1 MNIEPAVGD
10 SRARRMASLLESM
23 APREGYNLTALPD
36 VRFLRSNR
44 PLNRTPVLYDPG
56 IVIVCQGRKRGYWG
70 DKTYVYD
77 AQHYLAVSI
86 PVPFTMETDASAEKP
101 LLAIYL
107 HLNIPLAA
115 ELLLELEEAGI
126 PASTAPCGIVSSE
139 MEPALE
145 ATVERFLE
153 IMTTPDDGR
162 ILGPAMVREIYFR
175 VLTGAQG
182 GAMRAAL
189 DMDGNFGRISRAI
202 RRIHA
207 GYATTLDVHQ
217 LAQEARMSVP
227 SFHAHFRQVT
237 QTSPMQYVKSVRLHQ
252 ARLLMFRNGM
262 TAAAASVSVGYESSS
277 QFSREFRRLFGRS
290 PREEVSWM
298 RSSFELPPPESPS
311 IYVSSH

>member
-1 MNIEPAVGD
+1 MSVESID
-10 SRARRMASLLESM
+10 SSQRERRMVTLLEQM

-44 PLNRTPVLYDPG
+44 PLDRTPVLYDPG

-70 DKTYVYD
+70 NRTYVYD

-86 PVPFTMETDASAEKP
+86 PVPFTMETDASAESP

-107 HLNIPLAA
+107 HLDIPLAA
-115 ELLLELEEAGI
+115 DLLLELEEVGI
-126 PASTAPCGIVSSE
+126 PASTTPCGMLSSA
-139 MEPALE
+139 MEPALSD
-145 ATVERFLE
+145 TVARFLE
-153 IMTTPDDGR
+153 IMASPDDGR
-162 ILGPAMVREIYFR
+162 VLGPAMVREIYFR

-189 DMDGNFGRISRAI
+189 DMEGNFGLISRAI
-202 RRIHA
+202 RRIHTD
-207 GYATTLDVHQ
+207 YATALDVNQ
-217 LAQEARMSVP
+217 LAQEASMSVP

-237 QTSPMQYVKSVRLHQ
+237 QTSPMQYVKAVRLHQ

-262 TAAAASVSVGYESSS
+262 TAAAASTNVGYESSS
-277 QFSREFRRLFGRS
+277 QFSREFKRLFERS
-290 PREEVSWM
+290 PRAEVAWM
-298 RSSFELPPPESPS
+298 RSSFELPPPESHS

>member
-1 MNIEPAVGD
+1 MSVESID
-10 SRARRMASLLESM
+10 SSQRERRMVTLLEQM

-44 PLNRTPVLYDPG
+44 PLDRTPVLYDPG

-70 DKTYVYD
+70 NRTYVYD

-86 PVPFTMETDASAEKP
+86 PVPFTMETDASAESP

-107 HLNIPLAA
+107 HLDIPLAA
-115 ELLLELEEAGI
+115 DLLLELEEVGI
-126 PASTAPCGIVSSE
+126 PASTTPCGMLSSA
-139 MEPALE
+139 MEPALSD
-145 ATVERFLE
+145 TVARFLE
-153 IMTTPDDGR
+153 IMASPDDGR
-162 ILGPAMVREIYFR
+162 VLGPAMVREIYFR

-189 DMDGNFGRISRAI
+189 DMEGNFGFISRAI
-202 RRIHA
+202 RRIHTD
-207 GYATTLDVHQ
+207 YATALDVNQ
-217 LAQEARMSVP
+217 LAQEASMSVP

-237 QTSPMQYVKSVRLHQ
+237 QTSPMQYVKAVRLHQ

-262 TAAAASVSVGYESSS
+262 TAAAASTNVGYESSS
-277 QFSREFRRLFGRS
+277 QFSREFKRLFERS
-290 PREEVSWM
+290 PRAEVAWM
-298 RSSFELPPPESPS
+298 RSSFELPPPESHS